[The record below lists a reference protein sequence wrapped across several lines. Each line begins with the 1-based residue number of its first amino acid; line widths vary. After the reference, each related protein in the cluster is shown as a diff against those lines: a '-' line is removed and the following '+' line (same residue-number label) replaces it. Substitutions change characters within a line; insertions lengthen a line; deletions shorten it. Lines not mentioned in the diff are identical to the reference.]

1 MYFCQLLKS
10 PSYSIRAS
18 RNRISFAGSST
29 PKNSMTHHRRCV
41 FSWCCCR
48 SGPGGAPGFPGCRW
62 CCKRWE
68 RSPPGDPPPLQVHGL
83 SPTRNH
89 LILADLAADLAAAA
103 PAVVDARASPSPP
116 LCSSR
121 FYGQCRRAATSVYR
135 VTTRAIRGAA
145 ISAVSIRVYRACD
158 SDWSGL
164 NGWNSWQGVI

>member
-1 MYFCQLLKS
+1 
-10 PSYSIRAS
+10 
-18 RNRISFAGSST
+18 
-29 PKNSMTHHRRCV
+29 MTHRRRCV

-68 RSPPGDPPPLQVHGL
+68 RSPPGDPLPLQVHGL

-121 FYGQCRRAATSVYR
+121 FYGQCKRAATSVYT
-135 VTTRAIRGAA
+135 VTTRVIRGSLRFRSHDPSLSGVRLGLIGIKWLRNREEGAWNH
-145 ISAVSIRVYRACD
+145 IQCHFQRHSSI
-158 SDWSGL
+158 
-164 NGWNSWQGVI
+164 